1 MPSCVLE
8 CGVKAGTLQQGCRG
22 PGAHHGARCD
32 GSGPEHHR
40 LYLGDALTGLPAG
53 WGGPHCVQPSR
64 GLGTWAAVQRGGK
77 KAREP
82 GAAVGAGRPWWIRD
96 I

>member
-1 MPSCVLE
+1 MPSCILE

-22 PGAHHGARCD
+22 PGAHQGARCD

-53 WGGPHCVQPSR
+53 WGGPHRVQPSR
-64 GLGTWAAVQRGGK
+64 GLGTGATVQKGRKESEGARGSGGGRK
-77 KAREP
+77 P
-82 GAAVGAGRPWWIRD
+82 LVG
-96 I
+96 